1 MFKRITVPTASAPI
15 RICITNFHTTLAHA
29 CLQSAIWR
37 RSLVWPRERQW
48 VGERAGASGKIL
60 ADSSWNSG
68 NFMMCRLLLIS
79 ALASALVSAVAAF
92 LPTPP
97 LHAACRAKIRLSAVG
112 PHDDKWEWGR
122 AWSRNM
128 AVRRGATEIRCGAGA
143 VTMVSSQKLITK
155 PRTSH
160 AW

>member
-1 MFKRITVPTASAPI
+1 MGGRAS
-15 RICITNFHTTLAHA
+15 
-29 CLQSAIWR
+29 
-37 RSLVWPRERQW
+37 RSERKDPRGFQLEF
-48 VGERAGASGKIL
+48 
-60 ADSSWNSG
+60 SG

-122 AWSRNM
+122 ALSRNM